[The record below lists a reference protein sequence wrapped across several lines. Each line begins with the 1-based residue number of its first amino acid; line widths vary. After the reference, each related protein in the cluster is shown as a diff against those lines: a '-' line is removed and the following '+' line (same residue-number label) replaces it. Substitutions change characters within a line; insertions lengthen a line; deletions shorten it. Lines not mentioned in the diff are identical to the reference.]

1 MGNKHKRRAE
11 RRYAAGELAKLIGV
25 HANTVRAMGRR
36 GEIRVADGG
45 GYWVN
50 DAELER
56 LKSGKSGNNA

>member
-1 MGNKHKRRAE
+1 MGNKHKRRA
-11 RRYAAGELAKLIGV
+11 
-25 HANTVRAMGRR
+25 RR

-56 LKSGKSGNNA
+56 LKSGTSGNNA